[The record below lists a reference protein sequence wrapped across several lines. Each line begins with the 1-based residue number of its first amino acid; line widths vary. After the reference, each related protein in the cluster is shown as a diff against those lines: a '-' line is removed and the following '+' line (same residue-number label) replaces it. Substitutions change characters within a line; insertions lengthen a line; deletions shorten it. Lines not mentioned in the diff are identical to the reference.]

1 MSDNASAVA
10 ATLQNH
16 PRLVG
21 ALFTLTCLIAS
32 SGSAAAGFAAN
43 SGP

>member
-1 MSDNASAVA
+1 MFDDTNAA
-10 ATLQNH
+10 AELLTNH

-21 ALFTLTCLIAS
+21 GLFTLTCLLAS